1 MACVALLS
9 VAAGCGS
16 PRQAAGSAMVVTG
29 AVVAGSAL
37 ATSTE
42 PVLLSDDVG
51 TAQIAYVS
59 REGFDTTDAALIT
72 GGAALMAVG
81 QALLQTAATLPPVQ
95 TAPQVAAPQAPQPHA
110 PSAPGPAARV
120 TDPAAIKA
128 ACESVLQ

>member
-1 MACVALLS
+1 
-9 VAAGCGS
+9 
-16 PRQAAGSAMVVTG
+16 MVVTG

-51 TAQIAYVS
+51 STQIAYIS
-59 REGFDTTDAALIT
+59 RRGFDTTDAALIT

-81 QALLQTAATLPPVQ
+81 QALLQNAATPPPVQ
-95 TAPQVAAPQAPQPHA
+95 TAPQLAGPQAQQPNAAPAPA
-110 PSAPGPAARV
+110 PAASV

-128 ACESVLQ
+128 ACESVLEL